1 MISLYKVIT
10 FLQNNRSPEIQLIN
24 KIISNKNN
32 DQNVQFTMINIY
44 KLTIIFIFAIIQSD
58 SIINFNFS
66 HLHKSFYTC
75 HF

>member
-32 DQNVQFTMINIY
+32 DQNVQIIMINIY
-44 KLTIIFIFAIIQSD
+44 KLTIIFTFAIIQSD

-66 HLHKSFYTC
+66 FG
-75 HF
+75 